1 MKLAIVGDGRM
12 AHAIAA
18 EARAAGDEVVAML
31 GLSDNAGAS
40 GITPEWLGEADVV
53 CEFTTPTAV
62 VANLRALR
70 SIGARVV
77 CGTTG
82 WDAERATVEA
92 EWRDS
97 DGALLAAS
105 NFAIGVHLFFAA
117 ACTLAQAVS
126 GRPEFDG
133 FVHERHHA
141 AKLDAPSGTAKTLHQ
156 LLLAADPSRAWPV
169 TSVRAGNIP
178 GEHELVLDAPFESIT
193 LRHVARDRRVFASG
207 ALAAARWL
215 RGRQGL
221 FTIDDMLKGD

>member
-1 MKLAIVGDGRM
+1 
-12 AHAIAA
+12 
-18 EARAAGDEVVAML
+18 ML
-31 GLSDNAGAS
+31 GLSENGGAS
-40 GITPEWLGEADVV
+40 GITREWLADADVV

-92 EWRDS
+92 EWQDS
-97 DGALLAAS
+97 EGALLAAS

-117 ACTLAQAVS
+117 ARALAEAAAT
-126 GRPEFDG
+126 RPEFDG
-133 FVHERHHA
+133 FLHERHHA
-141 AKLDAPSGTAKTLHQ
+141 AKLDAPSGTAKTLQ
-156 LLLAADPSRAWPV
+156 QILQAADPSRAWPV

-178 GEHELVLDAPFESIT
+178 GEHEVVLDAPFESIT

-215 RGRQGL
+215 RGRRGV
-221 FTIDDMLKGD
+221 FTIDDMLRGE